1 MVVSLNEVEMYGWLN
16 KEFNRLT
23 EEIEEVKKQRTT
35 NQQKRNTLMREY
47 HETKIMDTA
56 KKQKIVE
63 ETNMLDDKLRILLYK
78 YRAVNEMLE
87 AYYSEKRA
95 L

>member
-1 MVVSLNEVEMYGWLN
+1 MYEWLD

-23 EEIEEVKKQRTT
+23 EEIEEVKKQRAT
-35 NQQKRNTLMREY
+35 NQQKRNAFMREY
-47 HETKIMDTA
+47 HKTKIMDIDE
-56 KKQKIVE
+56 KQKIIE
-63 ETNMLDDKLRILLYK
+63 ETEMLDNKLGTLLYK